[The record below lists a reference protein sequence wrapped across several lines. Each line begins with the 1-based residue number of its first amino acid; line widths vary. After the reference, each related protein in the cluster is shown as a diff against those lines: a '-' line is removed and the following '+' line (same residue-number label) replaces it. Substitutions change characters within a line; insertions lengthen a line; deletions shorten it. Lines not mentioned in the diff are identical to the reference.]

1 MGRAAEVKEKVEKQH
16 IERIL
21 IKNNWSRTEEAV
33 VFFSILFAV
42 VFAVGRLLDYAFF
55 LKPQVLFGVLV
66 LEGAGILIL
75 STVICAKKINRRL
88 LTLPLYLIFWLAY
101 GGSFFMVAQETA
113 SFFALLAAGAIPAV
127 TLAVVPVFHYE
138 ETALFYGAQIIAMA
152 RFAILREYSVENTAY
167 LITVPALCAL
177 TAVVRYR
184 AEIRHIKDR
193 AELESIITAAE
204 TDVLTGLLNRRGL
217 ERNLEAIWPYCQ
229 REDYKVSVIMLD
241 IDWFKLY
248 NDTYGHPEGDVCIQ
262 KIGQTI
268 ISNVRRR
275 TDLAARI
282 GGEEFLIFM
291 PGMGREDAVDWTRRL
306 KRSIEELEIRHS
318 PKCCFTNV
326 TVSIGL
332 MSYASCKEMDF
343 ETMKKE
349 ADDCLYMAKEKSR
362 DCICANGRFY
372 DMPAVGRQKAI

>member
-1 MGRAAEVKEKVEKQH
+1 MKEKAEKQH

-21 IKNNWSRTEEAV
+21 VKNNWSRTEEAV
-33 VFFSILFAV
+33 VFFSILFAA
-42 VFAVGRLLDYAFF
+42 VFAAGRLLDYAFF
-55 LKPQVLFGVLV
+55 VKPQVLFGFLV

-75 STVICAKKINRRL
+75 LAVICARKINRRL

-101 GGSFFMVAQETA
+101 GGSFFMVAQETD
-113 SFFALLAAGAIPAV
+113 SFFALLAAGTIPAL

-152 RFAILREYSVENTAY
+152 RFAILREYSVENMSY
-167 LITVPALCAL
+167 LISVQVLCAL
-177 TAVVRYR
+177 TSVVRYR
-184 AEIRHIKDR
+184 TEIRHIKDR
-193 AELESIITAAE
+193 TDLESVITAAV
-204 TDVLTGLLNRRGL
+204 TDILTGLLNRRGL

-229 REDYKVSVIMLD
+229 REDYKVSVMMLD

-268 ISNVRRR
+268 MGNVRRR

-291 PGMGREDAVDWTRRL
+291 PGMGKEDAVDWTKKL
-306 KRSIEELEIRHS
+306 KRSIEELGIRHS
-318 PKCCFTNV
+318 PKCRFTNV
-326 TVSIGL
+326 TVSIGV
-332 MSYASCKEMDF
+332 MSYDSCKKMDF

-349 ADDCLYMAKEKSR
+349 ADDCLYMAKEKGR

-372 DMPAVGRQKAI
+372 DMPAERRQKAI